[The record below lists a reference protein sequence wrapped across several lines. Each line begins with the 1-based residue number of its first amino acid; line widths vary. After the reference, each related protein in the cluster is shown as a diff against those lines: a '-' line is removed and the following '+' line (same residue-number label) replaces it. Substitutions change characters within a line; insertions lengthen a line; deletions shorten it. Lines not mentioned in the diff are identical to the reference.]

1 MIVIIIMAIM
11 FSIAIGIVYKHFELE
26 ISCLRTEISE
36 VRGESWN
43 THQYLMAHIKGSD
56 KE

>member
-1 MIVIIIMAIM
+1 MIFIIIMAIM
-11 FSIAIGIVYKHFELE
+11 FSITIGIVYKHFELE
-26 ISCLRTEISE
+26 ISCLRVEISQ
-36 VRGESWN
+36 VRSESWN